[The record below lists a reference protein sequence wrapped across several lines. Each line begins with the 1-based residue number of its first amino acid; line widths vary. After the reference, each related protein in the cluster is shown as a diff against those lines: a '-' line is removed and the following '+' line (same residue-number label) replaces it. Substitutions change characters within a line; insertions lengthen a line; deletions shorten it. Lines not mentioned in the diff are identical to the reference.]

1 MPLELEFPGYC
12 EQPNLG
18 ARNQT
23 QVHRESYTPVRP
35 EAFFFL
41 ALGFVQLRV
50 VFVKETLSERRRG
63 RHRILGMQHSLE
75 IGSPVLKSLC
85 TSANSSVKNGFMQTE
100 VDNPSQTHRGRLDR
114 GQWRPFPSFPLHP
127 KAQPHGELDVS
138 RIRRKTGEH
147 TSSLAWNKAQ

>member
-1 MPLELEFPGYC
+1 MFSYVDMGVTGAALAENRRRWMPLELEFPGYC
-12 EQPNLG
+12 EQPDLG

-23 QVHRESYTPVRP
+23 QVRRESYTPVSP

-75 IGSPVLKSLC
+75 IGSPVLKSFF
-85 TSANSSVKNGFMQTE
+85 TSANSSVKTGLC
-100 VDNPSQTHRGRLDR
+100 RL
-114 GQWRPFPSFPLHP
+114 
-127 KAQPHGELDVS
+127 K
-138 RIRRKTGEH
+138 
-147 TSSLAWNKAQ
+147 